1 RELQQI
7 IVDSCRVP
15 PTHAGLLVDVYRGLT
30 QARAQTRIFEASHGF
45 ITLRDLF
52 RWANR
57 HATTKA
63 ELAEHGY
70 MLIAERVRTAEEK
83 TVVRRAIER
92 AFKSPR
98 GIDVE
103 ALYSEERLRLL
114 PEFQALQCPGVA
126 WTAAM
131 RRLFILTALCLRFHE
146 PVLLV
151 GETGCGKTTVCQM
164 LAQAMQRQLHVV
176 NCHQNTEASDILGG
190 QRPVRN
196 RQALVASAQAIIS
209 DVISKTFDGAPL
221 SDEFSSSL
229 LAADSPES
237 LRRAV
242 ATLAAADPASAQSLL
257 SSEEQM
263 AAAGELLARAQDL
276 FAWHD
281 GPLVQAM
288 RQGAVFLMDELNLAD
303 DSVLE
308 RLNSVLEPSRT
319 LVLAE
324 QTGGGALTAAAGFEF
339 VATMN
344 PGGDYGKREL
354 SPALRNRFTELWAP
368 TTTDTADLQMIL
380 AMRLAGIADA
390 PACIAGILGFVEF
403 LGQAKL
409 LQHALSLRDYLFWA
423 DFVVK
428 TQSCLDARTAV
439 VHGACLVLLD
449 SIGTQGSVFAA

>member
-1 RELQQI
+1 
-7 IVDSCRVP
+7 
-15 PTHAGLLVDVYRGLT
+15 
-30 QARAQTRIFEASHGF
+30 
-45 ITLRDLF
+45 
-52 RWANR
+52 
-57 HATTKA
+57 
-63 ELAEHGY
+63 
-70 MLIAERVRTAEEK
+70 
-83 TVVRRAIER
+83 
-92 AFKSPR
+92 
-98 GIDVE
+98 
-103 ALYSEERLRLL
+103 
-114 PEFQALQCPGVA
+114 
-126 WTAAM
+126 M

-308 RLNSVLEPSRT
+308 RLNSDLEP
-319 LVLAE
+319 
-324 QTGGGALTAAAGFEF
+324 
-339 VATMN
+339 
-344 PGGDYGKREL
+344 
-354 SPALRNRFTELWAP
+354 PALRNRFTELWAP

-390 PACIAGILGFVEF
+390 SACIAVILGFVEF

-449 SIGTQGSVFAA
+449 SIGTQGSVFAASIRAPAEVKAECIGRLRAMVGWTDGCDLVGVVPSKSIAGLDLQSLVVAGEQSGKASSIGVAPFFVSR